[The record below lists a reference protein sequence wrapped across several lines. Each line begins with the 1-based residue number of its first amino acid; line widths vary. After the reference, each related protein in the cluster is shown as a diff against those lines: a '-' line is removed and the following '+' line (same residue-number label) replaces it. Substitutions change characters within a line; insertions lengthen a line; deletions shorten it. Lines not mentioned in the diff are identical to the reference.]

1 MCLRKVLFIS
11 ALLLCFSAPGIS
23 SAADQ
28 YTMTA
33 QELETLE
40 DIFSQLSRRQ
50 AEQKRL
56 LTEQAGQL
64 TTLNEQLE
72 TSRTEIEKSKKA
84 TATLQ
89 TSLTAANESLQKSA
103 AEMKTEKDRLERQRD
118 TWAIVAGLFVVFCW
132 MSY

>member
-23 SAADQ
+23 SAADW
-28 YTMTA
+28 YIMTS

-40 DIFSQLSRRQ
+40 DIFSQLSSKQ
-50 AEQKRL
+50 
-56 LTEQAGQL
+56 TEQRAL
-64 TTLNEQLE
+64 LNQQAEQLE
-72 TSRTEIEKSKKA
+72 TLSTQLKTSKKEIESSQKA